1 MNLDYKII
9 RIEASETGKAAEHDH
24 LAQLLSLSRDWAEEK
39 TCPAYYANEEAD
51 FLDKDI
57 YVALD
62 GEKIVAYAYGEIRE
76 LTEATSY
83 NQVGEK
89 AFDLEELYVVPA
101 LRDRG
106 VGKALY
112 RFMEEQIRDQVDVIG
127 VTAVSYQYEKL
138 LRFYIQELGF
148 GFKYAQLAKRTKS
161 DGILRTTPSE

>member
-1 MNLDYKII
+1 MELNYKTI
-9 RIEASETGKAAEHDH
+9 RIASSTSGQSPEKEYLD
-24 LAQLLSLSRDWAEEK
+24 QLLSLSRDWAEEK

-62 GEKIVAYAYGEIRE
+62 GERIVAYAYGEIRE

-83 NQVGEK
+83 NRVGEK

-112 RFMEEQIRDQVDVIG
+112 RFMEEQIRDRVDVIG

-138 LRFYIQELGF
+138 LRFYIRELGF
-148 GFKYAQLAKRTKS
+148 GFKYAQLAKRTEGEDNCS
-161 DGILRTTPSE
+161 

>member
-1 MNLDYKII
+1 MLQYRKIQ
-9 RIEASETGKAAEHDH
+9 IEPSQFGQSGAKEY

-57 YVALD
+57 FVALD
-62 GEKIVAYAYGEIRE
+62 GERIVAYAYGEIKE

-83 NQVGEK
+83 NRVGEK

-112 RFMEEQIRDQVDVIG
+112 RFMEEQIRDRVDVIG

-138 LRFYIQELGF
+138 LRLYIDELGF
-148 GFKYAQLAKRTKS
+148 DFKYAQLAKRTEEK
-161 DGILRTTPSE
+161 R

>member
-1 MNLDYKII
+1 MKEINCQVI
-9 RIEASETGKAAEHDH
+9 RINKAQKNLEPYKAY

-57 YVALD
+57 FVALD
-62 GEKIVAYAYGEIRE
+62 GERIVSYAYGEIRE

-83 NQVGEK
+83 NRVGEK

-101 LRDRG
+101 WRDRG

-138 LRFYIQELGF
+138 LRFYIQELDF
-148 GFKYAQLAKRTKS
+148 GFKYAQLAKRTK
-161 DGILRTTPSE
+161 EE